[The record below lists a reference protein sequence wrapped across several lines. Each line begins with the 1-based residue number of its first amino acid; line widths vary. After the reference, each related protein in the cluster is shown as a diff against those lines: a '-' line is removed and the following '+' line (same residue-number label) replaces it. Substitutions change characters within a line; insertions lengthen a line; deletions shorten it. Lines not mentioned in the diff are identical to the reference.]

1 VSGGNNTDRRDYD
14 VAASQGAQDNFAR
27 VAAQLE
33 SLIDQRD
40 ADVKAAMAD
49 YQADGVS
56 EEYQAKELRWKN
68 AAAEV
73 RTIIATLRGA
83 LVSNDE
89 TAQQALQKAKAAVQN
104 IG

>member
-1 VSGGNNTDRRDYD
+1 MMNNQVDRRDYD
-14 VAASQGAQDNFAR
+14 VAASQNAQDNFNR

-33 SLIDQRD
+33 TLIEQRD

-56 EEYQAKELRWKN
+56 EEYAAKELRWKN
-68 AAAEV
+68 AAAGV
-73 RTIIATLRGA
+73 REIISTLRKSLEQSDQVA
-83 LVSNDE
+83 MS
-89 TAQQALQKAKAAVQN
+89 TLQRAKAIVDS